1 MMQQQQPEML
11 ADVAALSPTSV
22 EAALARIDE
31 KLAAGERRFDSFD
44 QHVRDCATD
53 KQALRDEVKV
63 LTGKLDQMDKAVLG
77 LRVAVFAFLGS
88 VLVAGAIALKYL
100 LDISEMVAAVHAS
113 MPGVPMP

>member
-11 ADVAALSPTSV
+11 ADVAALSSTSV

-31 KLAAGERRFDSFD
+31 RLAAGERRFDAFD

-53 KQALRDEVKV
+53 KQQLRDEVKV